1 MFKKIILSTILGVS
15 LLGSTSGSYYMA
27 KSADVTTT
35 ATTESTTEE
44 NREDASNVHKETD
57 SEGTTSENT
66 TEEKTEATTETPSEE
81 PAAEVDTTKGKI
93 KITFGPEKSGWFNDS
108 VNVVVTVEE
117 VKVPKNFKIDTVEAK
132 AGANGSWQDIT
143 DEMKFEITENCN
155 VYIKVTD
162 QDGNEYEKSRFIK
175 CFDTVAP
182 TLNAAVSEGLLNIMT
197 YDTESGVKHVY
208 INEYR
213 YEPDENGVIAVR
225 LQKFDASYQFFY
237 IYAIDNAGNVSTT
250 YTIQNP
256 YWTDPSAQT
265 EDDDEEKEDPAESL
279 PDNADAKTT
288 GTSTAEVT
296 SVTNEKGEDI
306 VENIDAKQFYS
317 IVTSDG
323 QQYFL
328 VIDMTA
334 AKSGSSE
341 ENASVVGE
349 GSQAYTNQNGTV
361 YLLTSVSNQNLL
373 NFSNDGEQTLPQNS
387 VAKGNNINDTR
398 VTPNKDETVT
408 TEEVVEETTETD
420 AKEEEVKE
428 DKKKGGSDF
437 ILYIVVGLVALVV
450 VAVKIL
456 GGKKGKLTASDDE
469 MYGGSAN
476 PDEDEVPLDEL
487 NESEVEVDD
496 SENRE

>member
-1 MFKKIILSTILGVS
+1 MFKKILLSTILGAT
-15 LLGSTSGSYYMA
+15 LLGSTSGGYYVA
-27 KSADVTTT
+27 KNTDVKAE
-35 ATTESTTEE
+35 ATTEAATEE
-44 NREDASNVHKETD
+44 NREDASDVHKETD

-66 TEEKTEATTETPSEE
+66 TEEKTESTTETPGEE
-81 PAAEVDTTKGKI
+81 PKAEIDTTKGKI
-93 KITFGPEKSGWFNDS
+93 KIIFGPEKTGWFNDS
-108 VNVVVTVEE
+108 VNIVVTVDE
-117 VKVPKNFKIDTVEAK
+117 VKVPKDFKIDTVEAK

-175 CFDTVAP
+175 CFDTVSP

-197 YDTESGVKHVY
+197 YDTESGVKNVY

-250 YTIQNP
+250 YTVQNP
-256 YWTDPSAQT
+256 YWTDPN
-265 EDDDEEKEDPAESL
+265 EVKDEDDEEKEDPAESL

-296 SVTNEKGEDI
+296 SVTNEMGEDI
-306 VENIDAKQFYS
+306 IEDIDAKQFYS

-328 VIDMTA
+328 VVDMTA
-334 AKSGSSE
+334 AKSGASE

-349 GSQAYTNQNGTV
+349 GSRAYTNQNGTV

-408 TEEVVEETTETD
+408 TEEEIEETTETD
-420 AKEEEVKE
+420 AKEEEVKKE
-428 DKKKGGSDF
+428 DKTGSTDF
-437 ILYIVVGLVALVV
+437 LIYIVVGLVAIVI
-450 VAVKIL
+450 VAVKVL
-456 GGKKGKLTASDDE
+456 GGKKGKLIASDDE

-476 PDEDEVPLDEL
+476 PDDEEVPLDEL
-487 NESEVEVDD
+487 NETEDEVD
-496 SENRE
+496 ERK